1 MHIRTALLAAL
12 CASFVVAV
20 PGSLAQQPAQKGAKA
35 GGEQVCRADA
45 KKFCSDVRPGGGR
58 IYNCLTSHN
67 AELAPACRERL
78 AAAKARYDEFVKA
91 CKSDADKYCKSIPPG
106 AGRILSCLKGREA
119 DLTADC
125 KAQFQRARSDTT
137 VSQ

>member
-1 MHIRTALLAAL
+1 MHIKTALLVAL
-12 CASFVVAV
+12 CAIAV
-20 PGSLAQQPAQKGAKA
+20 DSSLAQQPPGQKAAKA
-35 GGEQVCRADA
+35 GGDRVCHEDA

-78 AAAKARYDEFVKA
+78 AAGKARWDEFVKA
-91 CKSDADKYCKSIPPG
+91 CKGDADKYCKGIPPG
-106 AGRILSCLKGREA
+106 AGRVLSCLKGRES

-125 KAQFQRARSDTT
+125 KAQFSRARSNTT
-137 VSQ
+137 VTQ